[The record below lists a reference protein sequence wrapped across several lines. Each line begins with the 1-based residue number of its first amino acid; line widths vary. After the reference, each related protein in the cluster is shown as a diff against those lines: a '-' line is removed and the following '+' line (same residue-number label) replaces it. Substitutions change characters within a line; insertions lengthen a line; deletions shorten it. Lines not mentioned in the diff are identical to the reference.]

1 MDTEKRRPQKLL
13 YVCTAFPIYNKI
25 SIASWDS
32 FFQRI
37 LRPFKKEGTL
47 GRHRKINVSFFQ
59 KFDFRPI
66 SNSQQVI
73 LASTADISN
82 DGSENKDK
90 SVLKACFKTRGS
102 LFFSSQSKPPTWWC
116 LLARSLALLSKTSSL
131 LHIVFIQMCVPFFD
145 PLPVH
150 MVPSYIMII
159 FCNLQG

>member
-66 SNSQQVI
+66 SNSKSSL
-73 LASTADISN
+73 LAGADISN

-102 LFFSSQSKPPTWWC
+102 LFS
-116 LLARSLALLSKTSSL
+116 
-131 LHIVFIQMCVPFFD
+131 
-145 PLPVH
+145 
-150 MVPSYIMII
+150 
-159 FCNLQG
+159 